1 MKMFTRG
8 TLPRS
13 LIFAVA
19 MLVSAGTSAMAG
31 DSISDDRSK
40 IEQLEARYLFAMD
53 FRDADAYAETFAKDG
68 VLTWAGG
75 VIKGREAIRKFM
87 REQHSSAGFGDTK
100 QTPGDHP
107 PAARH
112 FLTNLVV
119 KINGDH
125 AKSVAYWFE
134 LGDNNPER
142 KPELGAYGHFE
153 NELVKENGEWYFQT
167 RTIFNE
173 QLKARAAMGRPNP
186 AH

>member
-1 MKMFTRG
+1 MTNCIRTI
-8 TLPRS
+8 TLRS
-13 LIFAVA
+13 LALAAALFVAGQATGAVA
-19 MLVSAGTSAMAG
+19 A
-31 DSISDDRSK
+31 DSFSDDRSK

-53 FRDADAYAETFAKDG
+53 FRDPDAYAETFAENG

-75 VIKGREAIRKFM
+75 VVKGREAIREFM
-87 REQHSSAGFGDTK
+87 KEQHSSAGFGDTK
-100 QTPGDHP
+100 QAPGAYP

-119 KINGDH
+119 KVNGDH
-125 AKSVAYWFE
+125 ATSVAYWFE
-134 LGDNNPER
+134 LGDNNPQR

-153 NELVKENGEWYFQT
+153 NTLIKENGEWYYLT

-173 QLKARAAMGRPNP
+173 QLAARHATGPNP